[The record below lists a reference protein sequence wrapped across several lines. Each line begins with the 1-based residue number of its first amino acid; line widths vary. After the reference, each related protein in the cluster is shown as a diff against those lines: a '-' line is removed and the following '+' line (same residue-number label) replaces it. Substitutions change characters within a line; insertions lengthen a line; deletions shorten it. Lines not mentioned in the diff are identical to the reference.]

1 MISAE
6 QRLAH
11 RREAACARPA
21 VDLSGHA
28 TSPLMSQGPR
38 PTCVAFALACAHEA
52 ERSFNGQ
59 RFHAAIEPV
68 WWSLDAKGQTSP
80 DGVLLH
86 DAGAALADVGHCL
99 QRYWPYDDTLGY
111 HSQPPPEAAGPPP
124 WRLAQLRSL
133 PLAHDGVED
142 AIEDLLVAGHPIVV
156 VLEVT
161 DPFLAPDPDGYV
173 AVPDIRAPSGGY
185 HAVTVLGAWT
195 DPAHGRVL
203 LVRNSWGEWWGAA
216 GYCLLPVEYLV
227 AHGVQAAYVE
237 VIATTHP

>member
-6 QRLAH
+6 QRLAR
-11 RREAACARPA
+11 RREAARARPP
-21 VDLSGHA
+21 VDLSSHA
-28 TSPLMSQGPR
+28 TSALISQGPR
-38 PTCVAFALACAHEA
+38 PTCVPFALACAHEA

-80 DGVLLH
+80 DGVLLR

-99 QRYWPYDDTLGY
+99 QRHWPYDDTLGY
-111 HSQPPPEAAGPPP
+111 RSQPPPAAAGPPP
-124 WRLAQLRSL
+124 WWLARLRLL
-133 PLAHDGVED
+133 TLAHDGVED
-142 AIEDLLVAGHPIVV
+142 AIEDLLVAGDPVIV
-156 VLEVT
+156 VLEIT
-161 DPFLAPDPDGYV
+161 DPFRAPSPDGYV
-173 AVPDIRAPSGGY
+173 AVPDIRTPSGGY

-195 DPAHGRVL
+195 DPEHGRVL

-227 AHGVQAAYVE
+227 AYGVQAAYVE
-237 VIATTHP
+237 VIENAHR

>member
-11 RREAACARPA
+11 RREAARARPA

-28 TSPLMSQGPR
+28 ISPLISQGPR
-38 PTCVAFALACAHEA
+38 PTCVPFALACAHEA
-52 ERSFNGQ
+52 ALSFNGR

-68 WWSLDAKGQTSP
+68 WWSMDDKGQTSP
-80 DGVLLH
+80 DGVLLC

-99 QRYWPYDDTLGY
+99 QRHWPYDDTLGY
-111 HSQPPPEAAGPPP
+111 RSQPPPEAAGLPP
-124 WRLAQLRSL
+124 WRLARLRL
-133 PLAHDGVED
+133 LILAHDGVED
-142 AIEDLLVAGHPIVV
+142 AMEDLLVAGNPIVV
-156 VLEVT
+156 VLEIT
-161 DPFLAPDPDGYV
+161 HPFLAPDLDGYV

-227 AHGVQAAYVE
+227 AYGAQAAYVE
-237 VIATTHP
+237 VIANTRP

>member
-11 RREAACARPA
+11 RREAARARAA
-21 VDLSGHA
+21 VDLSGYA
-28 TSPLMSQGPR
+28 ISPLISQGPR

-52 ERSFNGQ
+52 ERSVNGQ
-59 RFHAAIEPV
+59 RFRAAIEPV

-86 DAGAALADVGHCL
+86 DAGAALAEVGHCL

-111 HSQPPPEAAGPPP
+111 RSQLPPAAAGPPP
-124 WRLAQLRSL
+124 WRRARLHSLA
-133 PLAHDGVED
+133 LAHDG
-142 AIEDLLVAGHPIVV
+142 IEDTIEDRLVAGNPIVV
-156 VLEVT
+156 VLEIT
-161 DPFLAPDPDGYV
+161 DSFLVPDPDGYV

-185 HAVTVLGAWT
+185 HAVTILGAWT

-216 GYCLLPVEYLV
+216 GYCPLPVEYLV
-227 AHGVQAAYVE
+227 TYGVQAVYVA
-237 VIATTHP
+237 VIPNTRS